1 MKAQEFVTESAKL
14 WSAQVRINQA
24 NYVGYVDAQV
34 WAPNAQVARVMLKQ
48 QFNIEDHHVGSVKEI
63 KMKAKEFVKEA
74 TGDDWYPVAS
84 QVGSNV
90 GDVLPEVPADFNP
103 NVALRKIQLLT
114 RELRRMQGLKYE
126 ERAKIVAEIRR
137 LENMMALYAA
147 AKPPKPEPE
156 RPEPDEGDPYTIYTD
171 VVRAGQF
178 AAHTLKGAKNAGK
191 RAVMQQKAHTYALV
205 TNSQHEI
212 VFVWYPTDHADTYNV
227 GDTYRPANTGN
238 GQWQGDTH
246 SPRYPAGHPH
256 AGAVMP
262 PKI

>member
-1 MKAQEFVTESAKL
+1 MKA
-14 WSAQVRINQA
+14 N
-24 NYVGYVDAQV
+24 
-34 WAPNAQVARVMLKQ
+34 
-48 QFNIEDHHVGSVKEI
+48 EI
-63 KMKAKEFVKEA
+63 IKEA

-137 LENMMALYAA
+137 LENMMALYQAA
-147 AKPPKPEPE
+147 RPIKPNKEIVS
-156 RPEPDEGDPYTIYTD
+156 DDGAPYMIYTD
-171 VVRAGQF
+171 VVQAGQF

-191 RAVMQQKAHTYALV
+191 RAVIQQKAHTFAIV
-205 TNSQHEI
+205 TDNKNEI
-212 VFVWYPTDHADTYNV
+212 VFVWYPTDQDDQYQV
-227 GDTYRPANTGN
+227 GDTYRPRSTSNV
-238 GQWQGDTH
+238 WQGDTH

>member
-1 MKAQEFVTESAKL
+1 LSKF
-14 WSAQVRINQA
+14 
-24 NYVGYVDAQV
+24 G
-34 WAPNAQVARVMLKQ
+34 NA
-48 QFNIEDHHVGSVKEI
+48 GSQLT
-63 KMKAKEFVKEA
+63 KEA

-114 RELRRMQGLKYE
+114 RELRRMAGLKYE

-147 AKPPKPEPE
+147 AKPPEPQPE

-212 VFVWYPTDHADTYNV
+212 VFVWYPTDHDNTYNV
-227 GDTYRPANTGN
+227 GDTYRPPKPGN